1 MASTTTTTITT
12 LATPAS
18 VSEVLV
24 DYSLHHSD
32 STPAAAKEEGQQTAT
47 ASSSDTSNPP
57 GYGAQYRRVPAH
69 RPINRQLDQSQ
80 RAVYQNG
87 GERVFI
93 TVMFGGLFINSTAAK
108 LWNATLGRVNP
119 GIFRYPVG
127 GEM

>member
-1 MASTTTTTITT
+1 MASTTTTTTT
-12 LATPAS
+12 TTPAS

-32 STPAAAKEEGQQTAT
+32 STPAAAGKEEGQQTAT
-47 ASSSDTSNPP
+47 TSSSNASNPP

-69 RPINRQLDQSQ
+69 RPINRHLDQSQ

-93 TVMFGGLFINSTAAK
+93 TVMFGGLYINSTAAK
-108 LWNATLGRVNP
+108 LWNATVGRVNQ
-119 GIFRYPVG
+119 GLFRYPLG
-127 GEM
+127 GEI

>member
-1 MASTTTTTITT
+1 MASTTTTTIT
-12 LATPAS
+12 TPAS

-69 RPINRQLDQSQ
+69 RPINRRLDQSQ